1 MPSDWEICAGG
12 DELERNNWKLTL
24 DGGVSDLAHD
34 DGRGRGESATTDG
47 DREA

>member
-1 MPSDWEICAGG
+1 MG
-12 DELERNNWKLTL
+12 ELKLTL

-34 DGRGRGESATTDG
+34 DGRGRGKSATTDG